1 MSDVVRPLTDDE
13 EKGLRLMLDVEGDGV
28 KGNFTAR
35 RLLATLDRDRA
46 AQPAAGE
53 GLDVE
58 RLATVRHL
66 LVNDIGAALSAAL
79 AQGDP
84 FEPYDRIYVAKTITR
99 VLDEA
104 RDRINV
110 AAGSRVLR
118 SSSEVPEHE

>member
-1 MSDVVRPLTDDE
+1 MTATGERLRAALDAAGDWIVAQPTPAVWQREKDVV
-13 EKGLRLMLDVEGDGV
+13 
-28 KGNFTAR
+28 
-35 RLLATLDRDRA
+35 LALIDAALA

-110 AAGSRVLR
+110 AAGSRALQPE
-118 SSSEVPEHE
+118 SEVPEHE